1 MDFIY
6 IVRDKDTRTY
16 DPLMVVKAPYDIKET
31 LDNIIADVWQIDCY
45 TTDDLIDAINNEFWG
60 EKDWWKHPNQWV
72 GRVTTDLKGEVVS
85 IDV

>member
-60 EKDWWKHPNQWV
+60 DVEIYQ
-72 GRVTTDLKGEVVS
+72 
-85 IDV
+85 IDGQLWF

>member
-16 DPLMVVKAPYDIKET
+16 GPLMVVKAPYDIKET

-60 EKDWWKHPNQWV
+60 DVEIYQ
-72 GRVTTDLKGEVVS
+72 
-85 IDV
+85 IDGQLWF